1 MSDYDTD
8 VLLWSE
14 HQTELLRRIAA
25 GEPVNESPDW
35 PNIIE
40 EVGDVGLSSLRACR
54 SLLVRALIH
63 MLKAMAWPSSREVPH
78 WAAEARRFRGDAAD
92 AFQTALKACVS
103 TATPA
108 SCDCAGSEGCRERTT
123 QPRNASTAVALRV
136 STTSGCP
143 STSMRGAPSSAM
155 LSDLMGQACH

>member
-78 WAAEARRFRGDAAD
+78 WAAEVRRFRGDAAD
-92 AFQTALKACVS
+92 AFS
-103 TATPA
+103 P
-108 SCDCAGSEGCRERTT
+108 
-123 QPRNASTAVALRV
+123 
-136 STTSGCP
+136 
-143 STSMRGAPSSAM
+143 SMRQRIDLAEVYRRALHAMPDTIDGAAP
-155 LSDLMGQACH
+155 LPVPDICPVTLDELLGEP

>member
-54 SLLVRALIH
+54 SLLVQALIH
-63 MLKAMAWPSSREVPH
+63 MLKAMAWPLSREVPH

-92 AFQTALKACVS
+92 AFS
-103 TATPA
+103 P
-108 SCDCAGSEGCRERTT
+108 
-123 QPRNASTAVALRV
+123 
-136 STTSGCP
+136 
-143 STSMRGAPSSAM
+143 SMRQRIDLAEVYRRALHAMPDTIDGEEPLPVPDVCPVTLDELLSSEPA
-155 LSDLMGQACH
+155 A

>member
-1 MSDYDTD
+1 MSEYDTD

-14 HQTELLRRIAA
+14 HQTKLLRRIAE

-40 EVGDVGLSSLRACR
+40 EVGDVGLSSLRVCR
-54 SLLVRALIH
+54 SLLVQALVH

-92 AFQTALKACVS
+92 ALS
-103 TATPA
+103 P
-108 SCDCAGSEGCRERTT
+108 
-123 QPRNASTAVALRV
+123 
-136 STTSGCP
+136 
-143 STSMRGAPSSAM
+143 SMRQRIDLAEVYRRALNAMPDMIDGQSPLPVPDVCPVTLDELLSSELA
-155 LSDLMGQACH
+155 A